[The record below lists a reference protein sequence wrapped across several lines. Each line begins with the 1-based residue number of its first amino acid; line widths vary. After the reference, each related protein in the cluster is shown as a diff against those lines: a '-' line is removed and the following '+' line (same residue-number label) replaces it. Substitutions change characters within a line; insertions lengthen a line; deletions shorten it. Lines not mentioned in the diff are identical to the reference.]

1 MADAEKKKRDL
12 PEQLI
17 ELLRKPG
24 AIVGILTLV
33 GLTGQD
39 AVAQANLLLNMDLPA
54 WALLAL
60 VAAYI
65 AARVVANLLRR
76 IYAMADDLRRMRQ
89 AWEEFRDW
97 TREQLADGG
106 LKFDAHS
113 EALADHGSRLRLIED
128 VFKAEIVAYHEKR
141 RHETGKVQTKQ

>member
-1 MADAEKKKRDL
+1 MADNDKKRRDL

-65 AARVVANLLRR
+65 TARVIAYLLRR
-76 IYAMADDLRRMRQ
+76 ICAMAEDLRCMRQ

-106 LKFDAHS
+106 LKFHEHS
-113 EALADHGSRLRLIED
+113 EALADHGNRLQLIES
-128 VFKAEIVAYHEKR
+128 VFKAEILAYHEKR
-141 RHETGKVQTKQ
+141 RRETGKVQATP